1 MKRQEMAEIDKQ
13 KEKLSIIRSIL
24 ILFIMTLFALIAY
37 LFNNFEILNFYKF
50 LIVDVAILFFGLG
63 ILFLFFKLKKEL
75 DRLKEL

>member
-1 MKRQEMAEIDKQ
+1 MKGQEMAEIDKQ

-50 LIVDVAILFFGLG
+50 LIVDVAILFFGFG

-75 DRLKEL
+75 DKLKEL

>member
-1 MKRQEMAEIDKQ
+1 MAEIDKQ

-75 DRLKEL
+75 DKLKEL